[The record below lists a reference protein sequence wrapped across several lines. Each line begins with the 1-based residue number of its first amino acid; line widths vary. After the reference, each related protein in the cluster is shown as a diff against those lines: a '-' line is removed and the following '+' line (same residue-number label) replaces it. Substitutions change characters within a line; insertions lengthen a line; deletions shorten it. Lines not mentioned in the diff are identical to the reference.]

1 MLNKDDETRGS
12 EWRQAAERLA
22 TAMAGVVKEAAS
34 KEPSAVKTA
43 ASVVAPVVSG
53 VATGG
58 VTELGPV
65 GAAVQSL
72 WSSTQGLGGALGW
85 LTTLNPVLGLLRLF
99 GGGGGRTEAVELPR
113 YEAPARVSYLGGISA
128 ESGWAVKEADY
139 GAGWQ
144 ARGMETERTPAQV
157 TVQVQAMDSRSFL
170 DHRDEIAAAVRQALL
185 ESHSL
190 GDVMGER

>member
-22 TAMAGVVKEAAS
+22 AAMAGVVTEAAQR
-34 KEPSAVKTA
+34 EPSAVKVA

-53 VATGG
+53 VVTGG
-58 VTELGPV
+58 VRELGPV

-72 WSSTQGLGGALGW
+72 GSSTQGLGGALGW
-85 LTTLNPVLGLLRLF
+85 LAKLNPVLGLLRLF
-99 GGGGGRTEAVELPR
+99 GGGEGQTEAVELPR

-144 ARGMETERTPAQV
+144 ARGMETERTPKQV

>member
-1 MLNKDDETRGS
+1 MNKDDETRGS

-22 TAMAGVVKEAAS
+22 AAMAGVVKEAAS

-43 ASVVAPVVSG
+43 ASVVAPVVAG

-72 WSSTQGLGGALGW
+72 GSSTQGLGGALGW

-144 ARGMETERTPAQV
+144 ARGMEGERTPAQV

>member
-1 MLNKDDETRGS
+1 M
-12 EWRQAAERLA
+12 
-22 TAMAGVVKEAAS
+22 
-34 KEPSAVKTA
+34 
-43 ASVVAPVVSG
+43 
-53 VATGG
+53 
-58 VTELGPV
+58 
-65 GAAVQSL
+65 
-72 WSSTQGLGGALGW
+72 GW
-85 LTTLNPVLGLLRLF
+85 LSTLNPVLGLLRLF

-144 ARGMETERTPAQV
+144 AREVEKERTPAQV

>member
-1 MLNKDDETRGS
+1 M
-12 EWRQAAERLA
+12 
-22 TAMAGVVKEAAS
+22 
-34 KEPSAVKTA
+34 
-43 ASVVAPVVSG
+43 
-53 VATGG
+53 
-58 VTELGPV
+58 
-65 GAAVQSL
+65 
-72 WSSTQGLGGALGW
+72 
-85 LTTLNPVLGLLRLF
+85 LGLLRLF
-99 GGGGGRTEAVELPR
+99 GEAGVGGGGDCPIRGL
-113 YEAPARVSYLGGISA
+113 VSYLGGISA